1 MSWQSTQVRSSK
13 KLASPCKRSSPRR
26 CDSERSLF
34 WWVGA
39 LIISIIFFCISWII
53 KKNCSF
59 CGLAKFLWIS
69 VKKNTF
75 PTIRCFFLET
85 SGGAK
90 AGPLGQDDT
99 GPGDSTHRWARWTDV
114 KMTTCRRFN
123 DYKLWRN
130 EAQWLE
136 IWKMMKEM
144 FVFCL
149 FVFCCYPLA
158 KCGGW
163 WWWRCQSAIGFF
175 FFFFLFFWWFQHVPK
190 VFIFTS
196 IWWIWSQCHNGTLF
210 PPFLCF
216 WDWNHQLEMI
226 IVHREA
232 AHPESSGVL
241 GGLSRRRTL
250 QSGFWCSL
258 TVEQRWKKG
267 KTWRQENTPK
277 TNILNPK
284 NWWFVHVRKWELTN
298 LCNWKKWLGEQVF
311 EVLFLMRWRCCW

>member
-1 MSWQSTQVRSSK
+1 MAWPNSYGFPW
-13 KLASPCKRSSPRR
+13 
-26 CDSERSLF
+26 
-34 WWVGA
+34 
-39 LIISIIFFCISWII
+39 
-53 KKNCSF
+53 
-59 CGLAKFLWIS
+59 
-69 VKKNTF
+69 KKNTF
-75 PTIRCFFLET
+75 PTIRCFFF
-85 SGGAK
+85 GNF
-90 AGPLGQDDT
+90 
-99 GPGDSTHRWARWTDV
+99 R
-114 KMTTCRRFN
+114 
-123 DYKLWRN
+123 
-130 EAQWLE
+130 
-136 IWKMMKEM
+136 
-144 FVFCL
+144 
-149 FVFCCYPLA
+149 
-158 KCGGW
+158 
-163 WWWRCQSAIGFF
+163 RCQSRSSWPRWHGSGGLNASMGTVNRCENDNLPKVQRLQAVKEWSAMIRNMKDDERDVCLLFVCFLLLPPCKMWGVMMVEMPKCNWFL
-175 FFFFLFFWWFQHVPK
+175 FFFFLIFWWFQHVPK
-190 VFIFTS
+190 VFMFTS

-241 GGLSRRRTL
+241 GGLSRRQTL

-284 NWWFVHVRKWELTN
+284 NWWFVHVRKWEELTN